1 MKKKMLWFLIGILSL
16 LTFAACTAGGGHPA
30 ADTVE
35 SYLRALAEKD
45 EATLVSLTCQDYEA
59 NALLEYDAF
68 GMVETRLEGLECLT
82 DKVEDGAAQVSCQG
96 QIIAT
101 YGAENQSFEL
111 SGRFY
116 RVIDQDGAWLVC
128 GSQ

>member
-1 MKKKMLWFLIGILSL
+1 MNKMLWFLM
-16 LTFAACTAGGGHPA
+16 LTLTALALGACAADAGHPA
-30 ADTVE
+30 ANTVE
-35 SYLRALAEKD
+35 SYLQALVEKE

-68 GMVETRLEGLECLT
+68 GMVETRLEGLECQVS
-82 DKVEDGAAQVSCQG
+82 KVDDGAAQVSCVG

-101 YGAENQSFEL
+101 YGAEDQTFEL
-111 SGRFY
+111 SDRFY